1 MHTTPNRTQT
11 RFGPTLADI
20 ADDVGLSSSTVSRA
34 LDPRR
39 SLMVNTKTRELIAEA
54 AERLGYRPHLPAR
67 SLMTGRTQTI
77 VVIAADLGNPWVT
90 PILHGVAS
98 RVAVDGIVPIIAET
112 NNDSHVLAELI
123 NHMLARGVDAI
134 IILAAQRQDAEVI
147 ESAGRIVPTVVAA
160 RNLLG
165 VSVPVVTH
173 DDRRGGEMVA
183 EHFADLGH
191 KLVVQLLGPSDVMN
205 FLLRSEGFST
215 VVKRRRVRQLSIRDE
230 AVQPTLEEGS
240 RLMTKLFDSAP
251 ELPTAV
257 FAHNDAMAIGAM
269 AAIRE
274 HGLGIPEDI
283 SVSGYNDMPLT
294 EFLAPSLTTVHY
306 PGWEVGHA
314 AAEVA
319 LRLLAGEQGVE
330 SVCLDPV
337 FIPRGST
344 RQMGDQR
351 R

>member
-1 MHTTPNRTQT
+1 
-11 RFGPTLADI
+11 
-20 ADDVGLSSSTVSRA
+20 
-34 LDPRR
+34 
-39 SLMVNTKTRELIAEA
+39 
-54 AERLGYRPHLPAR
+54 
-67 SLMTGRTQTI
+67 MTGRTQTI

-112 NNDSHVLAELI
+112 NNDSQVLADLI
-123 NHMLARGVDAI
+123 GHMLARGVDAI
-134 IILAAQRQDAEVI
+134 IVLAAQRQDAEVI

-183 EHFADLGH
+183 EHLADLGH
-191 KLVVQLLGPSDVMN
+191 KLVAQLLGPSAVVN
-205 FLLRSEGFST
+205 FLFRSEGFSK
-215 VVKRRRVRQLSIRDE
+215 VVKRRRLGQLSIRDE

-240 RLMTKLFDSAP
+240 RLMTRLLDTVSQ
-251 ELPTAV
+251 LPTAV

-269 AAIRE
+269 VAIRE
-274 HGLGIPEDI
+274 RGLRIPEDI
-283 SVSGYNDMPLT
+283 SVAGYNDMPLT

-306 PGWEVGHA
+306 PSWEVGHA
-314 AAEVA
+314 AGEVA
-319 LRLLAGEQGVE
+319 LRLLAGEQAVE

-344 RQMGDQR
+344 RRLGDER

>member
-1 MHTTPNRTQT
+1 MHNSRHRTQI
-11 RFGPTLADI
+11 RYGPTLADI

-112 NNDSHVLAELI
+112 NNDSLLLAELI

-134 IILAAQRQDAEVI
+134 IILAAQRQDADVI
-147 ESAGRIVPTVVAA
+147 ESTGRIIPTVVAA
-160 RNLLG
+160 RTLLG

-191 KLVVQLLGPSDVMN
+191 KLVAQLLGPSDVVN
-205 FLLRSEGFST
+205 FVLRSEGFSA
-215 VVKRRRVRQLSIRDE
+215 VLKRRRLHQVSIRDE
-230 AVQPTLEEGS
+230 AKQPTLEEGS
-240 RLMTKLFDSAP
+240 RLMTKLLDTAS

-257 FAHNDAMAIGAM
+257 FAHNDAMAVGAM
-269 AAIRE
+269 AAIRQ
-274 HGLGIPEDI
+274 HGLHVPEDI
-283 SVSGYNDMPLT
+283 SVSGYNNMPMT

-306 PGWEVGHA
+306 PSWEVGHA
-314 AAEVA
+314 AAEMA
-319 LRLLAGEQGVE
+319 LRLLAGEQQAE
-330 SVCLDPV
+330 SVCLDPT
-337 FIPRGST
+337 FIPRDST
-344 RQMGDQR
+344 RQLSP
-351 R
+351 

>member
-1 MHTTPNRTQT
+1 MHNSGVRTQT

-39 SLMVNTKTRELIAEA
+39 SLMVNTKTRELITEA
-54 AERLGYRPHLPAR
+54 AQRLGYRPHLPAR

-77 VVIAADLGNPWVT
+77 VVIAPDLGNPWVT

-98 RVAVDGIVPIIAET
+98 RVVVEGIVPIIAET

-134 IILAAQRQDAEVI
+134 IVLASQRQDADVI
-147 ESAGRIVPTVVAA
+147 EAAGRLVPTVVAA

-173 DDRRGGEMVA
+173 DDRRGGGMVA

-191 KLVVQLLGPSDVMN
+191 KLVAQLLGPSAVVN
-205 FLLRSEGFST
+205 FLLRNEGFSA
-215 VVKRRRVRQLSIRDE
+215 VLKRRRLRQLSMRDE
-230 AVQPTLEEGS
+230 ALQPTLEEGS
-240 RLMTKLFDSAP
+240 RLMSKLLDTAS
-251 ELPTAV
+251 EVPTAV
-257 FAHNDAMAIGAM
+257 FAHNDAMAIGAI

-274 HGLGIPEDI
+274 RGLRIPEDI

-306 PGWEVGHA
+306 PSWEVGHA

-319 LRLLAGEQGVE
+319 LRLLAGEQDVP
-330 SVCLDPV
+330 SVCLDPT

-344 RQMGDQR
+344 GLAPK
-351 R
+351 

>member
-1 MHTTPNRTQT
+1 
-11 RFGPTLADI
+11 
-20 ADDVGLSSSTVSRA
+20 
-34 LDPRR
+34 
-39 SLMVNTKTRELIAEA
+39 MVNTKTRELIAEA

-98 RVAVDGIVPIIAET
+98 RVVVDGIVPIIAET
-112 NNDSHVLAELI
+112 NNDSVVLAELI

-134 IILAAQRQDAEVI
+134 IILAAQRQDADVI
-147 ESAGRIVPTVVAA
+147 ESAGRIIPTVVAA
-160 RNLLG
+160 RTLLG

-173 DDRRGGEMVA
+173 DDRGGGEMVA

-191 KLVVQLLGPSDVMN
+191 KLVAQLLGPGEVVN
-205 FLLRSEGFST
+205 FVLRSEGFSA
-215 VVKRRRVRQLSIRDE
+215 VLKRRRLRQVLIRDE
-230 AVQPTLEEGS
+230 AKQPTLEEGS
-240 RLMTKLFDSAP
+240 RLMTKLLDTMS

-257 FAHNDAMAIGAM
+257 FAHNDAMAVGAM
-269 AAIRE
+269 AAIRQ
-274 HGLGIPEDI
+274 HGLRVPEDI
-283 SVSGYNDMPLT
+283 SVAGYNNMPLT

-319 LRLLAGEQGVE
+319 LRLLAGEQEVE
-330 SVCLDPV
+330 SVCLDPT
-337 FIPRGST
+337 FIPRGSS
-344 RQMGDQR
+344 RQLSH
-351 R
+351 

>member
-1 MHTTPNRTQT
+1 MHTTGERTHT

-39 SLMVNTKTRELIAEA
+39 SLMVNTKTRELITEA

-77 VVIAADLGNPWVT
+77 VVIAPDLGNPWVT

-98 RVAVDGIVPIIAET
+98 RVVLEGIVPIIAET
-112 NNDSHVLAELI
+112 NNDSNVLGELI

-134 IILAAQRQDAEVI
+134 IVLASQREDAEVI
-147 ESAGRIVPTVVAA
+147 EAAGRIVPTVVAA

-191 KLVVQLLGPSDVMN
+191 KLVAQLLGPSAVVN
-205 FLLRSEGFST
+205 FLLRNEGFSA
-215 VVKRRRVRQLSIRDE
+215 VLKKRRLRQLSIRDE
-230 AVQPTLEEGS
+230 ALQPTFEEGS
-240 RLMTKLFDSAP
+240 RLMTKLLDTAA
-251 ELPTAV
+251 EVPTAV
-257 FAHNDAMAIGAM
+257 FAHNDAMAIGAI

-274 HGLGIPEDI
+274 HGLRIPEDI
-283 SVSGYNDMPLT
+283 SVSGYNNMPLT

-306 PGWEVGHA
+306 PSWEVGNA

-319 LRLLAGEQGVE
+319 LRLLAGEKDVQ
-330 SVCLDPV
+330 SVCLDPT

-344 RQMGDQR
+344 RRLTGR
-351 R
+351 